1 MVDCYNKLL
10 FVMKKI
16 YTDQDNVME
25 NANRELFS

>member
-16 YTDQDNVME
+16 HTDQDNVME